1 MNYIVNIEN
10 ADQELLEKV
19 IKTLDEQKFKR
30 INFKRNC
37 TGIRVFT
44 NSKGKTCY
52 SCGTYL
58 GYIVYRKSGMKDYVD
73 AETISLEGLLQVLNP
88 TKEITSKAIVEPFYI
103 PNTSPAFP
111 LGTINLN
118 LKNKEVTTEAE
129 VIESTEIKLNKD
141 KVIAAYNQV
150 NPELQQ
156 FMRLLFGSELFV
168 EKTYKVG
175 DKFQKKSETFVL
187 AKINMNVVT
196 MMNLDT
202 FTNFGNSIQ
211 VRDLEN
217 ISDRE
222 LKQLLKVYYSEFKK
236 ID

>member
-10 ADQELLEKV
+10 ANSELLEKV
-19 IKTLDEQKFKR
+19 IRALDEQKFKR
-30 INFKRNC
+30 VNFKRGA

-44 NSKGKTCY
+44 NSKGINCY
-52 SCGTYL
+52 TYGTYL
-58 GYIVYRKSGMKDYVD
+58 GYIVYRKSGMKDYID
-73 AETISLEGLLQVLNP
+73 AETINLGGLLQILKPEKSIIVDNMEGYQIYISEPSKSMAKLYP
-88 TKEITSKAIVEPFYI
+88 TDIKAEPIVI
-103 PNTSPAFP
+103 AD
-111 LGTINLN
+111 
-118 LKNKEVTTEAE
+118 TEL
-129 VIESTEIKLNKD
+129 KLNKD
-141 KVIAAYNQV
+141 KVIAAYNQTS
-150 NPELQQ
+150 PELQQ

-175 DKFQKKSETFVL
+175 DKFQKKSETYVL

-211 VRDLEN
+211 VRDLES

>member
-10 ADQELLEKV
+10 ASPELLEKV
-19 IKTLDEQKFKR
+19 IRTLDEQKFKR
-30 INFKRNC
+30 VNFKRGA

-44 NSKGKTCY
+44 NSKDNTCY
-52 SCGTYL
+52 SYGNYL
-58 GYIVYRKSGMKDYVD
+58 GYVVYRRSGMKDYAD
-73 AETISLEGLLQVLNP
+73 AETISLKELLDILNP
-88 TKEITSKAIVEPFYI
+88 PTPKHISGGLVPKAETISEINKKIVEAYPSSGGTLPSFI
-103 PNTSPAFP
+103 PD
-111 LGTINLN
+111 
-118 LKNKEVTTEAE
+118 TEL
-129 VIESTEIKLNKD
+129 KLNKD

-150 NPELQQ
+150 PSPELQQ

-175 DKFQKKSETFVL
+175 DKFQKKSETYVL

-236 ID
+236 VD

>member
-10 ADQELLEKV
+10 ASPELLEKV
-19 IKTLDEQKFKR
+19 IRTLDEQKFKR
-30 INFKRNC
+30 VNFKRGA

-44 NSKGKTCY
+44 NSKDNTCY
-52 SCGTYL
+52 SYGNYL

-73 AETISLEGLLQVLNP
+73 AETIYLGELLNILKP
-88 TKEITSKAIVEPFYI
+88 TVEPVLRA
-103 PNTSPAFP
+103 TVAA
-111 LGTINLN
+111 
-118 LKNKEVTTEAE
+118 KELYSTDIKAESIIISDTEL
-129 VIESTEIKLNKD
+129 KLNKD

-175 DKFQKKSETFVL
+175 DKFQKKSETYVL